1 MFAGRYRTGKKDTKT
16 AAAVPAPGQESNI
29 KIGRSPD
36 VEETNSLPPL
46 VTEVMSVVRLN
57 WDFMT
62 AAEFNPIPYALSLLD
77 GGSLGRDYELFCEV
91 HDTLEKAMDLIVND
105 YHQAFNGA
113 IQTFSSVVD
122 TISESTRKAQEMR
135 ENLEKSKEWLECK
148 RFDLL
153 HLWVKSIQ
161 FKEMSRILE
170 TIDELQRTPAQ
181 IENLV
186 EGKYYLTAVRTLSTS
201 MRTLNGSDI
210 VDIRAM
216 EAVKERLV
224 ALGKEI
230 YDAIIEEIHDHL
242 YLKTAIAMT
251 RVDPILAISKDN
263 VELPSGDEYQF
274 FTASKLA
281 YIYEQIQPELFDDFD
296 VNPEIRSF
304 CHLQALVESLK
315 SLDKLTDGL
324 HAIKERLSHEL
335 FSVFERAIEEY
346 EQSGHHQAFVVE
358 GGTEEAPTDNNCLVY
373 ILLTLYDRFE
383 SIALGHMFILE
394 VSTRINTVEADTLPY
409 TGSDVCF
416 AIQGEVKA
424 LLYEYLTTTDKA
436 ATGSSTISS
445 MNEILRDKRKHSER
459 IAKQVFR
466 ISGFVNSSTAHRSSE
481 LSGIDIDVSDV
492 DLEKLYLGDASPES
506 ISVDKYSNV
515 LSTKRKLLIRPEAS
529 NILIVFKPTL
539 QFTNKLENAVGISPG
554 VFHEFLEDF
563 VLNVFLPQ
571 MHDQISDFYHNFIN
585 GIDSF
590 QTEQLPEPSLPLL
603 KSVIALGYLLQSM
616 CRISQT
622 IPIHKEEFLKSLET
636 ILERFHEKCIGRF
649 RALIATEKLGADHS
663 GILTG
668 SIAYTWAKNENVL
681 ELMSQN
687 SLLSDIRDSD
697 SQLEMNQLACQKE
710 TILEMKLK
718 GERSFHRSELI
729 FEPRRLQG
737 LAYLHYSMEWL
748 AAQILYIKGD
758 ANNSTGLVATRVF
771 EDSAES
777 LSEYVRLSTDSLPM
791 LPVDTTLS
799 PQADM
804 SIEMAKRFNS
814 LSVSFKK
821 ISEMCIFSLRIEL
834 RCHSMYYLDLALREG
849 NYMSEDT
856 NPVPD
861 PYISMLNLDLSSAE
875 EVVAA
880 ALPMRKTRFLFDG
893 LGEVMAQV
901 LIFNLRYIRTVNKNG
916 VMRLVRNVQSL
927 QQNLTNL
934 ACAHQQSLDRAKA
947 YYELLGLEAEMIL
960 KTIPKNSGQ
969 YSYDEYKAILD
980 LQFRDALVQ
989 GDATTKQYEGYL
1001 TRLKRYFVDHR
1012 S

>member
-1 MFAGRYRTGKKDTKT
+1 
-16 AAAVPAPGQESNI
+16 
-29 KIGRSPD
+29 
-36 VEETNSLPPL
+36 
-46 VTEVMSVVRLN
+46 
-57 WDFMT
+57 
-62 AAEFNPIPYALSLLD
+62 
-77 GGSLGRDYELFCEV
+77 
-91 HDTLEKAMDLIVND
+91 
-105 YHQAFNGA
+105 
-113 IQTFSSVVD
+113 
-122 TISESTRKAQEMR
+122 
-135 ENLEKSKEWLECK
+135 
-148 RFDLL
+148 
-153 HLWVKSIQ
+153 
-161 FKEMSRILE
+161 
-170 TIDELQRTPAQ
+170 
-181 IENLV
+181 
-186 EGKYYLTAVRTLSTS
+186 

-346 EQSGHHQAFVVE
+346 EQ
-358 GGTEEAPTDNNCLVY
+358 
-373 ILLTLYDRFE
+373 RFE

-394 VSTRINTVEADTLPY
+394 VSTRINTVEADTY
-409 TGSDVCF
+409 VCF

>member
-46 VTEVMSVVRLN
+46 
-57 WDFMT
+57 
-62 AAEFNPIPYALSLLD
+62 FNPIPYALSLLD

-91 HDTLEKAMDLIVND
+91 HDTLEKAMDLIVN
-105 YHQAFNGA
+105 
-113 IQTFSSVVD
+113 
-122 TISESTRKAQEMR
+122 ESTRKAQEMR

-224 ALGKEI
+224 ALGKHI
-230 YDAIIEEIHDHL
+230 KH
-242 YLKTAIAMT
+242 
-251 RVDPILAISKDN
+251 ILIT
-263 VELPSGDEYQF
+263 GDEYQF

-585 GIDSF
+585 
-590 QTEQLPEPSLPLL
+590 
-603 KSVIALGYLLQSM
+603 
-616 CRISQT
+616 
-622 IPIHKEEFLKSLET
+622 EEFLKSLET

-804 SIEMAKRFNS
+804 SIDMAKRFNS